1 MRSMTMTNATNITTN
16 DQAMDKLLMQVG
28 LAQPVFIF
36 LQSLFFPALGILGAM
51 IAAQCALMPWLVPMA
66 KKAPSMAVAMSMS
79 SAILTPIFSLMCL
92 YALDF
97 VRGF

>member
-1 MRSMTMTNATNITTN
+1 MTNATNITTN

-36 LQSLFFPALGILGAM
+36 LQSLFFPELGILGAM

-66 KKAPSMAVAMSMS
+66 KKAPSMAAAMSMS

-97 VRGF
+97 VRGFGGA